1 MPIKIAVDGYVYVPY
16 NLNDLLAQPDDTVE
30 LSFNSKGGD
39 LLDAITFHNK
49 LRKCGKKIKG
59 VIESFAI
66 SSAAVVAM
74 ACDELEMTENSLL
87 MFHLPAYAPNYGEML
102 EADALDEVANVLR
115 KSEQILC
122 TTISSKT
129 GQTPEECGKMLK
141 ETTWFTP
148 EEALKAK
155 IVDRI
160 VPIRQKKIAVENSFP
175 LRIVAFLEEKNNMP
189 LSDVCKQF
197 GIADTEEAL
206 TGFINGLK
214 AKAEAAQQQPKA
226 IEVAP
231 VVVNALRDA
240 RTNQL
245 NALVQDGR
253 IIPAIVNELTT
264 TFLSDDRLKAD
275 IIGNDET
282 FTKVVNAISKND
294 RVIDFGGKSG
304 SQKSTSENKNEKSV
318 LVDDM
323 KARVG
328 K

>member
-59 VIESFAI
+59 TIESFAI
-66 SSAAVVAM
+66 SSAAVIAM
-74 ACDELEMTENSLL
+74 ACDELEMAENSLL
-87 MFHLPAYAPNYGEML
+87 MFHLPSYAPNYGETL
-102 EADALDEVANVLR
+102 EAEDLDEVASVLR

-160 VPIRQKKIAVENSFP
+160 VPIRQKNITVENSFP
-175 LRIVAFLEEKNNMP
+175 LRIVAFLQEKNNMP

-206 TGFINGLK
+206 TGFINALK
-214 AKAEAAQQQPKA
+214 AKAESQQQPKT

-231 VVVNALRDA
+231 VVLNALRDA

-245 NALVQDGR
+245 NALVHDGR

-282 FTKVVNAISKND
+282 FTKVVNAIGKNE
-294 RVIDFGGKSG
+294 RIINFGGQSGTQKTAGENKSG
-304 SQKSTSENKNEKSV
+304 TSV
-318 LVDDM
+318 LIDDM
-323 KARVG
+323 KARAG